1 MARNIAPEPTG
12 LPPGALGGPT
22 RSLPPGALTQ
32 VPMDMFNKRQEIDFL
47 TVLQRNV
54 EFMRENN
61 ISKPSTAEEQLL
73 QKLLL
78 EHYIRQAEAS
88 RRMQM
93 QQRFQAS
100 QPQEQEVQAVQR
112 GLETIQY

>member
-1 MARNIAPEPTG
+1 MATNIVGQPMDMSV
-12 LPPGALGGPT
+12 LSPGGGKSTTP
-22 RSLPPGALTQ
+22 L
-32 VPMDMFNKRQEIDFL
+32 DMFNKRQEIDFL

-61 ISKPSTAEEQLL
+61 ISKPSTAEEKLL

-78 EHYIRQAEAS
+78 EHYIRQAEAA